1 VVVTD
6 LATRYGTTAPTRR
19 RLLVAAV
26 SLLVLVCLGWLVW
39 VMLEHGDPEVT
50 SELTGFEV
58 VGEHAASATFT
69 VVRRTP
75 EVEASCLLRASASDH
90 AVVGEL
96 NVVVGPGDDERQDL
110 SETVRTERRATTVEM
125 VGCRAEGQNRRR

>member
-1 VVVTD
+1 
-6 LATRYGTTAPTRR
+6 
-19 RLLVAAV
+19 
-26 SLLVLVCLGWLVW
+26 
-39 VMLEHGDPEVT
+39 MLEHGDPEVT